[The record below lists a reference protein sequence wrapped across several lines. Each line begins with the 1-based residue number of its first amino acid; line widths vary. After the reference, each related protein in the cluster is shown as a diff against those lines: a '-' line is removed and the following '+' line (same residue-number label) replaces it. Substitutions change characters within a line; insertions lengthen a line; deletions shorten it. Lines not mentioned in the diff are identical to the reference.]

1 MELGVGGVGGRF
13 HLEVRPLLDLARPV
27 LDCLLG
33 PVVDVM
39 VDGVVHGVVGEMLR
53 LSVRYVIVVSLLKV
67 KDDFEKLEKLFN
79 HLLESWR
86 TW

>member
-27 LDCLLG
+27 LDSLLG

-39 VDGVVHGVVGEMLR
+39 VDGGVHWIVGEMLR

-79 HLLESWR
+79 HLLESWG